1 MKEKPRVVLNVADL
15 VIRKMSAFVR
25 QVDFALDWLFLESGR
40 AVYRQDDESDCTYV
54 VLSGRLRSVITH
66 SNGKKEVV
74 GEYGK
79 GDLIGI
85 VSIYCYFVTSFI
97 IQYYYYCASSM
108 FLIE

>member
-66 SNGKKEVV
+66 QNGKKEVV

-85 VSIYCYFVTSFI
+85 VSVFYSF
-97 IQYYYYCASSM
+97 
-108 FLIE
+108 